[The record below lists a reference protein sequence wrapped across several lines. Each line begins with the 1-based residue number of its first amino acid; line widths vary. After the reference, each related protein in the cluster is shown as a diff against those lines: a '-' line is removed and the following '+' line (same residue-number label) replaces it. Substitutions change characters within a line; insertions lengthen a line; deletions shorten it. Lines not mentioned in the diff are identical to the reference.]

1 MEFLKDI
8 ALPQSAEHIQLLHY
22 MLILI
27 LFLFIPFVGAIFGG
41 TVLSV
46 FYKKNEKINLDENY
60 RKFSQDIIELVTVNK
75 SVGFILGLVPLIT
88 AIIIF
93 SQLFQSSENSNLVY
107 LGISFILFVIAFNF
121 VYDYRNSFRYID
133 SVDISSGKFAIVFLF
148 SALWFFSA
156 GISVAVFNDHW
167 QPDGVISALFSSIV
181 IIRFLFLIV
190 SAFAITGG
198 AVLFGIFYSND
209 GKRNSGEDYAGF
221 VRKKVVKITFTFT
234 AILPLL
240 FLANLIIIP
249 GSSLSGAVFSYIII
263 GLFLLFLA
271 YHFLYVILV
280 RFSGKFTALL
290 FFSLLLMVL
299 TIIISD
305 QLVISNSTKVS
316 SAILA
321 VEYDKILADLKGKG
335 GPVEINGEE
344 IYEIRCA
351 SCHKFDIKLVG
362 PPHNEV
368 VPKYFGKEKE
378 LIAFIKNPTKIDP
391 NYPPMPN
398 PGLKPNEVK
407 AVADYVLS
415 RVQEYMKK

>member
-22 MLILI
+22 MLIMI
-27 LFLFIPFVGAIFGG
+27 LFLFIPFIGAIFGG
-41 TVLSV
+41 TILSV
-46 FYKKNEKINLDENY
+46 FYKTKEKINPDENC

-75 SVGFILGLVPLIT
+75 SVGFILGLVPLLT

-93 SQLFQSSENSNLVY
+93 SQLFQSSENSNLIY
-107 LGISFILFVIAFNF
+107 LGISFILFFIAFNF
-121 VYDYRNSFRYID
+121 VYYYRKSFNLSKVNLNSGR
-133 SVDISSGKFAIVFLF
+133 ISIVFLF
-148 SALWFFSA
+148 FALWFFSA
-156 GISVAVFNDHW
+156 GISAAVFSDHW
-167 QPDGVISALFSSIV
+167 HPDGVISALLSSIV
-181 IIRFLFLIV
+181 IIRFVFLIV

-198 AVLFGIFYSND
+198 AILFGIFYLDD
-209 GKRNSGEDYAGF
+209 GKRNSSEEYGSFA
-221 VRKKVVKITFTFT
+221 RKKVVKITFTFT

-240 FLANLIIIP
+240 LLVNLIIIP
-249 GSSLSGAVFSYIII
+249 GSSLSGAVFAYIII

-271 YHFLYVILV
+271 YHFLYVILF
-280 RFSGKFTALL
+280 RFSSKFTALL

-305 QLVISNSTKVS
+305 QLVINNSTKVS
-316 SAILA
+316 SAMLA
-321 VEYDKILADLKGKG
+321 VKYDEILADLKGEG
-335 GPVEINGEE
+335 GPVELNGEE
-344 IYEIRCA
+344 IYDIRCA

-368 VPKYFGKEKE
+368 VPKYIGKEKE
-378 LIAFIKNPTKIDP
+378 LIAYIKNPTKIDP

-415 RVQEYMKK
+415 RVKENMNK

>member
-46 FYKKNEKINLDENY
+46 FYKKKEKIDLEENC
-60 RKFSQDIIELVTVNK
+60 RTFSRDIIEIVTVNK

-133 SVDISSGKFAIVFLF
+133 GVDLSSGKIAIVFLF
-148 SALWFFSA
+148 FALWFFSA

-167 QPDGVISALFSSIV
+167 QPDGVISSLFSSIV

-190 SAFAITGG
+190 TAIAITGG

-221 VRKKVVKITFTFT
+221 VRKKVVKITFIFT

-240 FLANLIIIP
+240 FFANLIIIP
-249 GSSLSGAVFSYIII
+249 GSSLSGAVFAYIII

-280 RFSGKFTALL
+280 RFSSKFTALL
-290 FFSLLLMVL
+290 FFSLLFMVL
-299 TIIISD
+299 TVIISD

-321 VEYDKILADLKGKG
+321 VQYDKILADLKGEG
-335 GPVEINGEE
+335 GPVEVNGEE

-351 SCHKFDIKLVG
+351 SCHKFDVKLVG

-368 VPKYFGKEKE
+368 VPKYFGNEKE

-415 RVQEYMKK
+415 RVQENMKK

>member
-27 LFLFIPFVGAIFGG
+27 LFLFIPFIGAIFGG

-46 FYKKNEKINLDENY
+46 FYKKKEKIDLDENH
-60 RKFSQDIIELVTVNK
+60 RKFSQDIIEIVTVNK
-75 SVGFILGLVPLIT
+75 SVGFILGLVPLLT

-93 SQLFQSSENSNLVY
+93 SQLFQSSENSNLIY
-107 LGISFILFVIAFNF
+107 LGISFILFAIAFIF
-121 VYDYRNSFRYID
+121 VYDYRYSFKSASR
-133 SVDISSGKFAIVFLF
+133 VRVLSGRIAIVFLF
-148 SALWFFSA
+148 IALWFFSA
-156 GISVAVFNDHW
+156 GMSVAVFNDQW
-167 QPDGVISALFSSIV
+167 QPEGIISSLFSSIV
-181 IIRFLFLIV
+181 IIRFLFLLV

-198 AVLFGIFYSND
+198 AILFGVFYSND
-209 GKRNSGEDYAGF
+209 GKRNYNEEYGNF
-221 VRKKVVKITFTFT
+221 VKKKIVKVTFTCT
-234 AILPLL
+234 ALLPLMM
-240 FLANLIIIP
+240 FANLIIIP
-249 GSSLSGAVFSYIII
+249 GSSLSGAVFAYIII

-271 YHFLYVILV
+271 YHFLYVIFF
-280 RFSGKFTALL
+280 RFNSKFTALL
-290 FFSLLLMVL
+290 FFSLLFMVL

-321 VEYDKILADLKGKG
+321 VQYNEILADLKGEG
-335 GPVEINGEE
+335 GPVELNGEE
-344 IYEIRCA
+344 IYQVRCSA
-351 SCHKFDIKLVG
+351 CHKFDVKLVG

-378 LIAFIKNPTKIDP
+378 LIAYIKNPTKIDP
-391 NYPPMPN
+391 DYPPMPN

-407 AVADYVLS
+407 AVVDYVLS
-415 RVQEYMKK
+415 RVQENISK

>member
-22 MLILI
+22 MLILV
-27 LFLFIPFVGAIFGG
+27 LFLFVPFVGAIFGG
-41 TVLSV
+41 TVISV
-46 FYKKNEKINLDENY
+46 FYKTKEKINLDENSK
-60 RKFSQDIIELVTVNK
+60 KFSQDIIELVTVNK
-75 SVGFILGLVPLIT
+75 SVGFILGLAPLVT

-93 SQLFQSSENSNLVY
+93 SQLFQSSENSNLIY
-107 LGISFILFVIAFNF
+107 LGISFLLLVIAFNF

-133 SVDISSGKFAIVFLF
+133 NVDLNSGKMAIVFLF
-148 SALWFFSA
+148 FALWFFSA
-156 GISVAVFNDHW
+156 GISVAVFNDNW
-167 QPDGVISALFSSIV
+167 QPNGILSALLSSIA

-190 SAFAITGG
+190 ASFAITGG
-198 AVLFGIFYSND
+198 AILFGIFYLDD
-209 GKRNSGEDYAGF
+209 GKRNSNEEYGIF
-221 VRKKVVKITFTFT
+221 VRKKVAKISFTFT

-240 FLANLIIIP
+240 FFVNLIIIP
-249 GSSLSGAVFSYIII
+249 GSSLSGAVFVYIII

-271 YHFLYVILV
+271 YHFMYVILV
-280 RFSGKFTALL
+280 RFRIKFTAFLY
-290 FFSLLLMVL
+290 FSLLCMVL
-299 TIIISD
+299 SVIISD
-305 QLVISNSTKVS
+305 QLVINNSTKVS

-321 VEYDKILADLKGKG
+321 VKYDDILAELKGEG
-335 GPVEINGEE
+335 GPVELNGEE

-407 AVADYVLS
+407 AVADYVLEQ
-415 RVQEYMKK
+415 VKKNVEK

>member
-27 LFLFIPFVGAIFGG
+27 LFLFVPFVGAIFGG
-41 TVLSV
+41 TVISV
-46 FYKKNEKINLDENY
+46 FYKKKELINHDENSK
-60 RKFSQDIIELVTVNK
+60 KFSQDIIELVTVNK
-75 SVGFILGLVPLIT
+75 SIGFILGLAPLVT

-93 SQLFQSSENSNLVY
+93 SQLFQSSENSNLIY
-107 LGISFILFVIAFNF
+107 LGISFLLLVIAFNF
-121 VYDYRNSFRYID
+121 VYDYRNSFRY
-133 SVDISSGKFAIVFLF
+133 VDNVDLNSGKLAIVFLF
-148 SALWFFSA
+148 FALWFFSA

-167 QPDGVISALFSSIV
+167 KPDGILSALFSSIV

-190 SAFAITGG
+190 SSIAITGG
-198 AVLFGIFYSND
+198 AILFGIFYLDD
-209 GKRNSGEDYAGF
+209 GKRNSSEDYASF
-221 VRKKVVKITFTFT
+221 VRKKVVKISFTFT

-240 FLANLIIIP
+240 FFVNLIIIP
-249 GSSLSGAVFSYIII
+249 GSSLSGAVFVYIIV

-271 YHFLYVILV
+271 YHFMYVILV
-280 RFSGKFTALL
+280 RFSSKFTALL
-290 FFSLLLMVL
+290 FFSLLFMVL

-305 QLVISNSTKVS
+305 QLVINNSTKVS
-316 SAILA
+316 SSILA
-321 VEYDKILADLKGKG
+321 VQYDEMLAELKGEG
-335 GPVEINGEE
+335 GPVELNGQE

-351 SCHKFDIKLVG
+351 SCHKFDVKLVG

-368 VPKYFGKEKE
+368 VPKYIGKEKE

-407 AVADYVLS
+407 AVADYVLE
-415 RVQEYMKK
+415 RVKNNLEK